1 VKQRSVEWDRLRI
14 GIPTA
19 SEFSRIITPATHKL
33 STQADGYMDWL
44 LACWIVGEILERPE
58 TEYMHVGQ
66 ELEAR
71 AAEEYA
77 FAHECELSTIG
88 LVTTDNGMVGC
99 SPDRIV
105 ETARPPFLIDRV
117 VEIKTHPGNPGIQ
130 VRHMRE
136 RAIDPNTISKCKGNS
151 GSAKQITPIS

>member
-1 VKQRSVEWDRLRI
+1 MIRHNVKQRSVEWDRLRI

-71 AAEEYA
+71 AAQEYA
-77 FAHECELSTIG
+77 FAYECELSTIG
-88 LVTTDNGMVGC
+88 FVTTDNGNGRLFAR
-99 SPDRIV
+99 SHRGNGQTSIPDRS
-105 ETARPPFLIDRV
+105 RCGD
-117 VEIKTHPGNPGIQ
+117 
-130 VRHMRE
+130 
-136 RAIDPNTISKCKGNS
+136 
-151 GSAKQITPIS
+151 